1 MLTKKNLRIENVL
14 IPNKLALFSH
24 LAERKKN
31 GEFFLNNFPLD
42 QNKNK

>member
-24 LAERKKN
+24 LAERKKKWRI
-31 GEFFLNNFPLD
+31 FFE
-42 QNKNK
+42 